1 MKNVQKQILCVEDD
15 AAILMPLR
23 YALEREDWQVV
34 WANTGL
40 QAIEFVQQ
48 QDFDFIILDVG
59 LPDLNGFE
67 VCKQIRNIKHTPLLF
82 LTARDDEID
91 RIVGLEIGAD
101 DYCAKPFSSREIVSR
116 IKAIW
121 RRMALQQHAL
131 EQQLCTH
138 APPLQS
144 PLQVAA
150 TQTDAAQQA
159 TPPIW
164 QQFEDAL
171 QILYF
176 GVALQLTRYEYRL
189 LKLFLD
195 HPEQVFS
202 RQQLMDHIWEH
213 PEHSLE
219 RTVDT
224 HIKSLRQKLKQV
236 AAEPE
241 PIVTHRGF
249 GYSLKRLD

>member
-1 MKNVQKQILCVEDD
+1 MNNKKQILCVEDD

-23 YALEREDWQVV
+23 YALEREEWQVT

-40 QAIEFVQQ
+40 QAIDYIQQ
-48 QDFDFIILDVG
+48 QAFDFIILDVG

-67 VCKQIRNIKHTPLLF
+67 VCKKIRQFNHTPLLF

-101 DYCAKPFSSREIVSR
+101 DYCTKPFSSREIVSR

-121 RRMALQQHAL
+121 RRMDIQNQVQQSNLQFIGNTESSNNKNQDSK
-131 EQQLCTH
+131 T
-138 APPLQS
+138 
-144 PLQVAA
+144 
-150 TQTDAAQQA
+150 
-159 TPPIW
+159 W
-164 QQFEDAL
+164 QCHDESL
-171 QILYF
+171 QIQYLNT
-176 GVALQLTRYEYRL
+176 ALQLTRYEYRL
-189 LKLFLD
+189 LKLLIQ

-202 RQQLMDHIWEH
+202 RQQLMDHVWEH

-224 HIKSLRQKLKQV
+224 HIKSIRNKLKQI
-236 AAEPE
+236 APE
-241 PIVTHRGF
+241 QDPIETHRGF
-249 GYSLKRLD
+249 GYSLKKLG

>member
-1 MKNVQKQILCVEDD
+1 MNNKKQILCVEDD

-23 YALEREDWQVV
+23 YALEREEWQVT

-40 QAIEFVQQ
+40 QAIDYIQQ
-48 QDFDFIILDVG
+48 QAFDFIILDVG

-67 VCKQIRNIKHTPLLF
+67 VCKKIRQFNHTPLLF

-101 DYCAKPFSSREIVSR
+101 DYCTKPFSSREIVSR

-121 RRMALQQHAL
+121 RRMEIQNQLQQSKVDVIIHT
-131 EQQLCTH
+131 ESQDSKVQNTE
-138 APPLQS
+138 
-144 PLQVAA
+144 
-150 TQTDAAQQA
+150 
-159 TPPIW
+159 IW
-164 QQFEDAL
+164 QCYDESLRIQYL
-171 QILYF
+171 NT
-176 GVALQLTRYEYRL
+176 ALQLTRYEYRL
-189 LKLFLD
+189 LKLLIQ

-202 RQQLMDHIWEH
+202 RQQLMDHVWEH

-224 HIKSLRQKLKQV
+224 HIKSIRNKLKQI
-236 AAEPE
+236 APE
-241 PIVTHRGF
+241 QDPIETHRGF
-249 GYSLKRLD
+249 GYSLKKLS

>member
-1 MKNVQKQILCVEDD
+1 MNEPKKILCIEDD

-23 YALEREDWQVV
+23 YALEREDWQVI
-34 WANTGL
+34 WASTGQ
-40 QAIEFVQQ
+40 QAIELVEQ

-59 LPDLNGFE
+59 LPDLSGFE
-67 VCKQIRNIKHTPLLF
+67 VCKQIRSLSHSPLLF

-91 RIVGLEIGAD
+91 RIIGLEIGAD
-101 DYCAKPFSSREIVSR
+101 DYCTKPFSSREIVSR

-121 RRMALQQHAL
+121 RRMQVQ
-131 EQQLCTH
+131 QQLFL
-138 APPLQS
+138 AQ
-144 PLQVAA
+144 
-150 TQTDAAQQA
+150 QQA
-159 TPPIW
+159 TQPSSPIAHPTESKSKIW
-164 QQFEDAL
+164 QAHDEAL

-176 GVALQLTRYEYRL
+176 GSPLQLTRYEYRI
-189 LKLFLD
+189 LKLFID
-195 HPEQVFS
+195 HPEQVYS

-224 HIKSLRQKLKQV
+224 HIKSLRQKLKQIM
-236 AAEPE
+236 PE
-241 PIVTHRGF
+241 LDPIMTHRGF

>member
-1 MKNVQKQILCVEDD
+1 MNNKKQILCVEDD

-23 YALEREDWQVV
+23 YALEREEWQVT

-40 QAIEFVQQ
+40 HAIDLIQQ
-48 QDFDFIILDVG
+48 QSFDFIILDVG

-67 VCKQIRNIKHTPLLF
+67 VCKKIRNFNHTPLLF

-101 DYCAKPFSSREIVSR
+101 DYCTKPFSSREIVSR

-121 RRMALQQHAL
+121 RRMEIQN
-131 EQQLCTH
+131 QLK
-138 APPLQS
+138 
-144 PLQVAA
+144 
-150 TQTDAAQQA
+150 QTNVNTEIKDLTAEN
-159 TPPIW
+159 TKTW
-164 QQFEDAL
+164 QCHDESL
-171 QILYF
+171 QIQYLNT
-176 GVALQLTRYEYRL
+176 ALQLTRYEYRL
-189 LKLFLD
+189 LKLLIQ

-202 RQQLMDHIWEH
+202 RQQLMDHVWEH

-224 HIKSLRQKLKQV
+224 HIKSIRNKLKQIS
-236 AAEPE
+236 PE
-241 PIVTHRGF
+241 QDPIETHRGF